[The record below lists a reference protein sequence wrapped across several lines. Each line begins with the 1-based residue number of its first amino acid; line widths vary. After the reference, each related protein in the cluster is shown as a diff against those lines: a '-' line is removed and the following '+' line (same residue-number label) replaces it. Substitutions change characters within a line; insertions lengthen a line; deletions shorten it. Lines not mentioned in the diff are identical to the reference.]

1 MLSCSPLGL
10 PFLANG
16 EAEHLCERCVEE
28 QSCSFHGMQEIE
40 GENEIKTRH
49 NHKGYNLSELPPTGI
64 IPPQKISAPP
74 QTAPTS

>member
-16 EAEHLCERCVEE
+16 EAEHLCEQCVEE

-40 GENEIKTRH
+40 GENL
-49 NHKGYNLSELPPTGI
+49 YYTGSR
-64 IPPQKISAPP
+64 PV
-74 QTAPTS
+74 